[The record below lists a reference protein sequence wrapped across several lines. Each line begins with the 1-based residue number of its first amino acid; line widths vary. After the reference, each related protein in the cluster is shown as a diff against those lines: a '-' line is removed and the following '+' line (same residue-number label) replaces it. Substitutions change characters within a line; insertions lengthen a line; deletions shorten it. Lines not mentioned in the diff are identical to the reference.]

1 MPDALHFLVL
11 TVAGWVNPPPRRS
24 DYISPRRAS
33 GPPGLEARSGPAC
46 PCSAASARPVATCA
60 TIAGGPVRWAG
71 RDLRRTDRRCP
82 APASRLAGVP
92 RALTRWCVARSRVPC
107 CRREEKQAGTCG
119 GATQREIEM
128 LATPGACG
136 VIGRGQVETQ
146 HLEDRRQEAFS
157 LPLCRRGR
165 WTMSRSGSAV
175 SMARSAYCRDP
186 PRVPTPTA
194 SQVAIAARPV
204 APSQAVSGPRR
215 RSRARRACALTRWC
229 VARGGGAARCAR
241 RQRRP
246 CGAADGLVPP
256 APAAPDTR
264 RVGPRR
270 RAVPARG

>member
-1 MPDALHFLVL
+1 MPRSLAGPYGGLDATCGAQTGGVR
-11 TVAGWVNPPPRRS
+11 PPPPGS
-24 DYISPRRAS
+24 RAYRAPLR
-33 GPPGLEARSGPAC
+33 GG
-46 PCSAASARPVATCA
+46 ASH
-60 TIAGGPVRWAG
+60 
-71 RDLRRTDRRCP
+71 DRE
-82 APASRLAGVP
+82 SRAVD
-92 RALTRWCVARSRVPC
+92 
-107 CRREEKQAGTCG
+107 EEKQAGTCG
-119 GATQREIEM
+119 GAKQREIEM

-146 HLEDRRQEAFS
+146 HPEDRRQEAFS

-165 WTMSRSGSAV
+165 WKMSRSGSAV

-256 APAAPDTR
+256 APAALDTR